1 MSQRGRAEG
10 APRWRHAGVDP
21 DIAARLARSC
31 NRSTFERRAAH
42 PSCLLPIGLQEG
54 VHVIIEK
61 SIVMLDEFRLNLER
75 QLPSAYSRP
84 FVCEGSPLKCRIFI
98 VGTNSARLVEKPFF
112 SFWDP
117 SYGFKKKEF
126 IRELELKPGGLT
138 PTRKN
143 IEIIVSAAGQ
153 EITLDTNFYLCPT
166 PRAKHLNKEDNNADV
181 FEYLLRE
188 IEPEIVLAHGNQAIK
203 FFKKRCSGFIEDRVP
218 LLPRTVTLDHLEFQ
232 LLCSRH
238 LSY

>member
-1 MSQRGRAEG
+1 
-10 APRWRHAGVDP
+10 
-21 DIAARLARSC
+21 
-31 NRSTFERRAAH
+31 
-42 PSCLLPIGLQEG
+42 
-54 VHVIIEK
+54 
-61 SIVMLDEFRLNLER
+61 MLDEFRLNLER
-75 QLPSAYSRP
+75 QLPSPRSRP
-84 FVCEGSPLKCRIFI
+84 FVCEGSPLKCQIFI

-143 IEIIVSAAGQ
+143 IEIIANVAGQ
-153 EITLDTNFYLCPT
+153 EITLDTNIYLCPT
-166 PRAKHLNKEDNNADV
+166 LRAKHLKKEDKNTDV

-203 FFKKRCSGFIEDRVP
+203 FFKKRCSDFIEDRVP
-218 LLPRTVTLDHLEFQ
+218 LSPQTVTLDYLE

-238 LSY
+238 LSYQTSKEEAKNIGQQLAKLLRNGARLVR